1 MAKQTMQARI
11 RSLGGGPKSAIDAR
25 NHLPTPTLAF
35 VLGGVIQF
43 QLSAVASQ
51 TLELGMLP
59 AYFALEK
66 VAVML
71 PAGAGTYTLRLP
83 AYGGLGAVTVVA
95 ATASGTSTAD
105 ATLAC
110 PKYSNWSKPRPI
122 ELVGAGLTGAFH
134 IGIWGVPLDD
144 ARTT

>member
-1 MAKQTMQARI
+1 MAKQTFQSKL
-11 RSLGGGPKSAIDAR
+11 RSLGGGAKSGIDAR
-25 NHLPTPTLAF
+25 TNLPKDNLAF
-35 VLGGVIQF
+35 VLGGSIQF
-43 QLSAVASQ
+43 HLEGVASQ

-59 AYFALEK
+59 AFFAIER

-83 AYGGLGAVTVVA
+83 AYGGLGAVTIVA
-95 ATASGTSTAD
+95 ALASGTSTTD

-110 PKYSNWSKPRPI
+110 PKYSNWSVPRPV
-122 ELVGAGLTGAFH
+122 ELVGAGLTGTFH
-134 IGIWGVPLDD
+134 FGIWGVPLDD